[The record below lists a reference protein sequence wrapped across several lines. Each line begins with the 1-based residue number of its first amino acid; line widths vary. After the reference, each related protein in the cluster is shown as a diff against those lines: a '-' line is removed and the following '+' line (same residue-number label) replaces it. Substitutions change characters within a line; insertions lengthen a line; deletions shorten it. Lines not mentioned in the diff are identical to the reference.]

1 VTSDTVPEFSRLVP
15 LARLG
20 SAPFRQQIEANRQER
35 EKLAHRFDLMSLD
48 RFVADVELRRQSCGT
63 VLLEAAFEAEF
74 EQCCVVTLD
83 PVRGALS
90 RRFSLVYGPAGA
102 EEREMVLSED
112 EPALEPLT
120 GDAIDIGEAVAQEL
134 SLALPEFPR
143 QPDAAIE
150 DTAPA
155 EAIEGPFA
163 ALASLGKRDEC

>member
-1 VTSDTVPEFSRLVP
+1 
-15 LARLG
+15 
-20 SAPFRQQIEANRQER
+20 
-35 EKLAHRFDLMSLD
+35 
-48 RFVADVELRRQSCGT
+48 
-63 VLLEAAFEAEF
+63 
-74 EQCCVVTLD
+74 
-83 PVRGALS
+83 
-90 RRFSLVYGPAGA
+90 
-102 EEREMVLSED
+102 MVLSED

-155 EAIEGPFA
+155 EAIEGPFT